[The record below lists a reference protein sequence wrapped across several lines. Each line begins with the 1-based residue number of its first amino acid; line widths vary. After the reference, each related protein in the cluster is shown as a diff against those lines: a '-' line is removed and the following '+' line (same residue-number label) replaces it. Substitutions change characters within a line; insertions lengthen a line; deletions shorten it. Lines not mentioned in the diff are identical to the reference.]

1 MVRYLKKKKLYA
13 IAKSLIKEEIPL
25 CKDCDYS
32 FYHGSEWLIGG
43 SYKISSLACGAWVHI
58 DRCRFDEE
66 KDDFVREEEIY
77 SDFWDGKY
85 HYHSINGEPVEMA
98 V

>member
-13 IAKSLIKEEIPL
+13 IAKSLIKEELPL
-25 CKDCDYS
+25 CKDCQYS
-32 FYHGSEWLIGG
+32 FSGGVEWLVCDN
-43 SYKISSLACGAWVHI
+43 YKIATLAYGAWVHI
-58 DRCRFDEE
+58 ERYRFDEE
-66 KDDFVREEEIY
+66 KDDFVRDDEIY
-77 SDFWDGKY
+77 SDFWEGKY